1 LMPSV
6 TRPEHREQAALLRR
20 LMAVY
25 ARSED
30 LVRIGAYKPGSD
42 PELDRA
48 LGSRKALRAFATQ
61 DIQEHS
67 QLAESLRRLA
77 TLAGEV

>member
-1 LMPSV
+1 M
-6 TRPEHREQAALLRR
+6 
-20 LMAVY
+20 
-25 ARSED
+25 
-30 LVRIGAYKPGSD
+30 RIGAYKPGSD
-42 PELDRA
+42 PELDQA